1 MVTCTL
7 LTIHGLVREAY
18 LANYHQ
24 IMVEK
29 RTMLV
34 TLHEFISLNYARQ
47 YRRSFLTEISGLL
60 LIGQSVHITRA
71 PAQGTLK

>member
-7 LTIHGLVREAY
+7 QIIHGLVREAH

-24 IMVEK
+24 IIGGK
-29 RTMLV
+29 RTLLV
-34 TLHEFISLNYARQ
+34 TLHELISLNYARQ

>member
-7 LTIHGLVREAY
+7 QIIHGLVREAH
-18 LANYHQ
+18 LANYNQ

-34 TLHEFISLNYARQ
+34 TLHELISLNYA
-47 YRRSFLTEISGLL
+47 
-60 LIGQSVHITRA
+60 
-71 PAQGTLK
+71 